1 MRAPRPPKHLDAVA
15 SGDGETRRGDGAAA
29 LGRFER
35 RRSELAR
42 IERDARAVGNLGSRR
57 QRSFRAFDADGVPFE
72 PSVHIPLD
80 LPTQGLVDEIGE
92 DKDNY

>member
-1 MRAPRPPKHLDAVA
+1 MRSLIDPQFFKVKGKPNWVEIK
-15 SGDGETRRGDGAAA
+15 
-29 LGRFER
+29 F
-35 RRSELAR
+35 
-42 IERDARAVGNLGSRR
+42 
-57 QRSFRAFDADGVPFE
+57 FDADGVPFE